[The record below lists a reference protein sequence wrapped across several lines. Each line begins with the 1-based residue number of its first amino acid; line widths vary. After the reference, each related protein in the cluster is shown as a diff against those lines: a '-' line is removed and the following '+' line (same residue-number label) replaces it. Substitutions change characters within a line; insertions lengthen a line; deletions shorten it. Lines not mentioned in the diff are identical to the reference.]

1 MPATRSS
8 PSTPE
13 VANEYVVWGTGFG
26 IVSFALFP
34 FLLPGIAVLAVFALP
49 LLVIPLVGLVAAAV
63 VALPL
68 LGARALW
75 RRARRRRIGGPHARK
90 SVEHR
95 QVEVA

>member
-1 MPATRSS
+1 MPADRST
-8 PSTPE
+8 PSTAE
-13 VANEYVVWGTGFG
+13 VANEYVVWAVGLG

-34 FLLPGIAVLAVFALP
+34 FLLPGIAILAVFGLP
-49 LLVIPLVGLVAAAV
+49 LLVIPLIGLI

-68 LGARALW
+68 LAVRGLW
-75 RRARRRRIGGPHARK
+75 RRARRRRVAGPRSAK

>member
-1 MPATRSS
+1 MPADRST
-8 PSTPE
+8 PSTAE
-13 VANEYVVWGTGFG
+13 VANEYVVWAVGLG

-34 FLLPGIAVLAVFALP
+34 FLLPGIAILAVFGLP
-49 LLVIPLVGLVAAAV
+49 LLVVPLVGLI

-68 LGARALW
+68 LAVRGLW
-75 RRARRRRIGGPHARK
+75 RRAKRRRITGPRTGE

>member
-1 MPATRSS
+1 MPADRST
-8 PSTPE
+8 PSTAE
-13 VANEYVVWGTGFG
+13 VANEYVVWAVGLG

-34 FLLPGIAVLAVFALP
+34 FLLPGIAILAVFALP
-49 LLVIPLVGLVAAAV
+49 LLVLPLVGLI

-68 LGARALW
+68 LAVRGLW
-75 RRARRRRIGGPHARK
+75 RSARRRRHVPAGSRGGE